1 MVLHFVIFKK
11 TMQQKTAKKY
21 ISTSLKKKK
30 KSTTAREKFHT
41 FFDAMQQE
49 HFRKMEIQK
58 SLPIFFFFVYQQSI
72 SYQWVGCFSLHL
84 NSFDKQKASQV
95 GISSSSNKRFFPK
108 KEFPEIRFPTKFK
121 KIHGNLTQILNANF
135 QNLQTRCGTCTLE

>member
-30 KSTTAREKFHT
+30 NPQ
-41 FFDAMQQE
+41 QQE
-49 HFRKMEIQK
+49 KNSIHFLMQCSKNISEKWK
-58 SLPIFFFFVYQQSI
+58 SKNHYLFFFFVYQQSI

-108 KEFPEIRFPTKFK
+108 KVFPEIRFPTKFK

-135 QNLQTRCGTCTLE
+135 QNLQTRCGKCTLE

>member
-21 ISTSLKKKK
+21 ISTSLKKK

>member
-1 MVLHFVIFKK
+1 MVLHFVILKK

-21 ISTSLKKKK
+21 ISTSLKKK

-58 SLPIFFFFVYQQSI
+58 SLPIFFFLYQQSI

>member
-30 KSTTAREKFHT
+30 NPQ
-41 FFDAMQQE
+41 QQE
-49 HFRKMEIQK
+49 KNSIHFLMQCSKNISEKWK
-58 SLPIFFFFVYQQSI
+58 SKNHYLFFFFVYQQSI

>member
-1 MVLHFVIFKK
+1 MVLHFVILKK

-21 ISTSLKKKK
+21 ISTSLKKKNPQ
-30 KSTTAREKFHT
+30 
-41 FFDAMQQE
+41 QQE
-49 HFRKMEIQK
+49 KNSIHFLMQCSKNISEKWK
-58 SLPIFFFFVYQQSI
+58 SKNHYLFFFFLYQQSI

-121 KIHGNLTQILNANF
+121 KIHGNLTHILNANF

>member
-1 MVLHFVIFKK
+1 MVLHFVILKK

-21 ISTSLKKKK
+21 ISTSLKKKNPQ
-30 KSTTAREKFHT
+30 
-41 FFDAMQQE
+41 QQE
-49 HFRKMEIQK
+49 KNSIHFLMQCSKNISEKWK
-58 SLPIFFFFVYQQSI
+58 SKNHYLFFFFLYQQSI